1 VEGMAVNKIKAKMLQ
16 DLGQIDLDT
25 GIVDNFYTWTTTEG
39 QTNFIIPNGRYKLGS
54 KTLEVIADLIPVLPE
69 SVTEISETEFQLDEA
84 FPAGI
89 TVFAR
94 WKEFTYPAGSVHKDS
109 HYAGAYDALDVTK
122 LEGYDTQV
130 KTPINTLQTDVTSIK
145 AGGYNSTAKE
155 NVATT
160 QGRFWQGN
168 TEQLNSTI
176 GGEKRQI
183 KTVSTTGKKRIVL
196 LGSSSAQGNG
206 VADYTTTSF
215 WALLKTKLEPKGY
228 EILNRG
234 FSADDTA
241 DGIGRFYR
249 DVITANPDFVIIAF
263 TIGNEGITS
272 ASDKYASYQ
281 QFRAGILR
289 MCYMAKTAG
298 ITPILM
304 NQAPTKSYTVEIY
317 NYSQK
322 LNAELDALGIHC
334 VSWGGAV
341 DALTGDGQPILS
353 IMYDNVHYKEAAH
366 TEIANAFPP
375 TLFERAQFEDGSLL
389 STKKGSISTNTLAAN
404 TPMAFTSTDITTFSQ
419 FMRFK
424 VAAPALVS
432 VMSQSAATR
441 VFMDAGGQ
449 IIWNDGSGSNVTVAT
464 GNYGDGQWH
473 SVGVTYSPIDQKVRI
488 YIDGVLK
495 YTTTMTLIPNTLGF
509 AGRGASSSNLKNAEV
524 KDMAVWR
531 TRLNDLQMSQTHN
544 GVFSQTSLEV
554 YSPGHDKILA
564 AGMPLVNLAPTLSNI
579 RIDPTET
586 ALTSTANPTM

>member
-1 VEGMAVNKIKAKMLQ
+1 MAVNKIKAKMLQ

-69 SVTEISETEFQLDEA
+69 SVTEISEVEFQLDEP

-109 HYAGAYDALDVTK
+109 HYAGGYDSIDVTK

-176 GGEKRQI
+176 GGEKRQV

-215 WALLKTKLEPKGY
+215 WALLKAKLEPKGY
-228 EILNRG
+228 EVLNRG

-263 TIGNEGITS
+263 TIGNEGLTS
-272 ASDKYASYQ
+272 ATDKYEKYV
-281 QFRAGILR
+281 QFKAGILR
-289 MCYMAKTAG
+289 MCYMAQQAG
-298 ITPILM
+298 ITPIIM
-304 NQAPTKSYTVEIY
+304 TQAPTKSYTTEVY

-322 LNAELDALGIHC
+322 LNDEWDASGFH
-334 VSWGGAV
+334 VVDWGGVV

-375 TLFERAQFEDGSLL
+375 TLFERAQFEDGGYLT
-389 STKKGSISTNTLAAN
+389 TKKGSISTNTL
-404 TPMAFTSTDITTFSQ
+404 TSTTADVPIGVDVTDVTTFTQ

-424 VAAPALVS
+424 TSTPALVT
-432 VMSQSAATR
+432 VMSMSGGIR

-449 IIWNDGSGSNVTVAT
+449 IIWNDGPSGSVTVAT
-464 GNYGDGQWH
+464 GNWADNVWH
-473 SVGVTYSPIDQKVRI
+473 SVCVTYSPIDQKVRI
-488 YIDGVLK
+488 FLDGVLK
-495 YTTTMTLIPNTLGF
+495 YTATSAIIPNKFGF
-509 AGRGASSSNLKNAEV
+509 AGRVGSTSNLKNAEI
-524 KDMAVWR
+524 KDMAFWR
-531 TRLNDLQMSQTHN
+531 TRIPDAKIPMLHQGT
-544 GVFSQTSLEV
+544 FPQTSLEV
-554 YSPGHDKILA
+554 FSPGHDKYLA
-564 AGMPLVNLAPTLSNI
+564 AGLPLVNLAATTTNL
-579 RIDPTET
+579 RVAETET
-586 ALTSTANPTM
+586 ALTATANPTM